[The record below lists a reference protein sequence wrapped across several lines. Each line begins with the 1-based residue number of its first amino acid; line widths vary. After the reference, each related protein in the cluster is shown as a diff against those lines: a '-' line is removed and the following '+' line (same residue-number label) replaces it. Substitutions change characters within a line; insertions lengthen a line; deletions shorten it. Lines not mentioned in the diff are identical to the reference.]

1 MSSPTTF
8 YESLGHKVVSANYFT
23 PAIEDYRRCE
33 LDFLAKNIPDDSK
46 VLELLCGKG
55 NRAAALSK
63 TAKEY
68 VCMERSQIA
77 KSMAARTNKPN
88 KNVKVIEGDGSKVPF
103 DDNHFDYSFIAFNN
117 LFTVPNEQEILTE
130 LARVTKNKVF
140 ISVYAEG
147 SLAERLKF
155 YESCGFDIVSIN
167 HGKVFTREGFS
178 SVQHEKAKLLKLFS
192 SAGLSVQ
199 IESLCGIG
207 SMCIAEKVTPSSDT
221 GA

>member
-1 MSSPTTF
+1 M
-8 YESLGHKVVSANYFT
+8 VSADYFT

-33 LDFLAKNIPDDSK
+33 LDFLVKNIPNDSK

-63 TAKEY
+63 TSKEY

-77 KSMAARTNKPN
+77 KSMAVRTNKPN
-88 KNVKVIEGDGSKVPF
+88 KNVKVLEGDGSKVPF

-117 LFTVPNEQEILTE
+117 LFTVPNERDLLAEM
-130 LARVTKNKVF
+130 ARVTKNKVF
-140 ISVYAEG
+140 ISVYSDG

-155 YESCGFDIVSIN
+155 YENCGFDIVSIN

-178 SVQHEKAKLLKLFS
+178 SAQPETDKLIKLFS
-192 SAGLSVQ
+192 SVGLKVR
-199 IESLCGIG
+199 IEELCGIG
-207 SMCIAEKVTPSSDT
+207 SMCIAEKVTPSSDK